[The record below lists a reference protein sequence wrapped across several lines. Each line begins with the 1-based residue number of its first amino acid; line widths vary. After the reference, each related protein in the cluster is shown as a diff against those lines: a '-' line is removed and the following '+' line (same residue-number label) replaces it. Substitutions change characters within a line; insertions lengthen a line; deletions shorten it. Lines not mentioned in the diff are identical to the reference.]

1 MQPTSRTNGAM
12 IIQTVGL
19 SSYIGRGYSIA
30 GHVVGLCDLSG
41 PIRASSALS
50 IGCYCLIPTGPAGVF
65 FSTAPSVKEYI
76 VVLVVSFLPPR
87 LTTLENKSLLLVQ
100 TNKRFFSHALSIK
113 ADHQGRQAHTE
124 GVSP

>member
-19 SSYIGRGYSIA
+19 TSYIGLGYSIA

-50 IGCYCLIPTGPAGVF
+50 IGYYCLIQTGPAGVF
-65 FSTAPSVKEYI
+65 FLI
-76 VVLVVSFLPPR
+76 VPPR
-87 LTTLENKSLLLVQ
+87 
-100 TNKRFFSHALSIK
+100 
-113 ADHQGRQAHTE
+113 
-124 GVSP
+124 

>member
-19 SSYIGRGYSIA
+19 TSYIGLGYSIA

-50 IGCYCLIPTGPAGVF
+50 IGYYCLISDRSSRCVLF
-65 FSTAPSVKEYI
+65 NSAPSLKEYI
-76 VVLVVSFLPPR
+76 VVLGI
-87 LTTLENKSLLLVQ
+87 
-100 TNKRFFSHALSIK
+100 FFKCLHTFIK
-113 ADHQGRQAHTE
+113 
-124 GVSP
+124 